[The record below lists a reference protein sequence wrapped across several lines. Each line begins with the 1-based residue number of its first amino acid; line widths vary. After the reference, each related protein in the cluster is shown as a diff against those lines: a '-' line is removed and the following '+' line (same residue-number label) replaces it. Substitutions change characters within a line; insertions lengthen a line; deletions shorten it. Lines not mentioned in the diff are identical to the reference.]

1 MTGKCLLKL
10 AHEIVVFP
18 KCTAII
24 LFSPRIYDERS
35 GSSVHVFHDAR
46 GFAHSLAF
54 HPSGVCVGAGTS
66 DRKVKVY
73 DVRMRKLQQLYS
85 SHDGPVH
92 QVRM

>member
-1 MTGKCLLKL
+1 MYNNND
-10 AHEIVVFP
+10 VF
-18 KCTAII
+18 A
-24 LFSPRIYDERS
+24 RIYDERS